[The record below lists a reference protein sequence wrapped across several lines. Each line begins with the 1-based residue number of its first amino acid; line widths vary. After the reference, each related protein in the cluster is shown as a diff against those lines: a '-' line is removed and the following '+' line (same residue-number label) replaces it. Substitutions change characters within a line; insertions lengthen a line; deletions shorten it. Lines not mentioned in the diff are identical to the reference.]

1 MPALV
6 STSTVPRYPI
16 RVVAR
21 RVGIPEMTLRAWERR
36 HGAVRPSRSESG
48 QRLFSA
54 ADIERL
60 VLLRS
65 LTRDG
70 AAIST
75 LASLSTADLHRLAP
89 DVVVD
94 APAAEPQHDAQEEA
108 GTLERELSA
117 CTRAITALD
126 FDRLHRLLMRL
137 VLERGTLPFLDDIVS
152 PLCGWVGDQWARGQ
166 ISEAQEATS
175 SDVVRRVLTFL
186 LQTLRR
192 ERRQRH
198 VVLAALA
205 GERHEFGAMMA
216 AVVAAF
222 DGWSYHYLGA
232 DLPATAV
239 ASAVKR
245 LDASLVGISI
255 VAPRVAAQQ
264 TRELLALR
272 KGVGRSVEIVVG
284 GPAAPLVESALRQ
297 ARATSLASL
306 GDWRDH
312 LRQIG
317 RGNA

>member
-1 MPALV
+1 MASLAD
-6 STSTVPRYPI
+6 TSTIPRYPI

-60 VLLRS
+60 VLLKS
-65 LTRDG
+65 LTGDG

-89 DVVVD
+89 TVVIE
-94 APAAEPQHDAQEEA
+94 APAAEPQHDSEEQA
-108 GTLERELSA
+108 VTLERELGA

-152 PLCGWVGDQWARGQ
+152 PLCAWVGDEWARGHL
-166 ISEAQEATS
+166 SEAQEATS
-175 SDVVRRVLTFL
+175 SDVIRRVLTFL

-232 DLPATAV
+232 DLPAAAV

-245 LDASLVGISI
+245 VDASLVGISI
-255 VAPRVAAQQ
+255 VAPRAAAQQ

-272 KGVGRSVEIVVG
+272 RGVGRDVAIVVG
-284 GPAAPLVESALRQ
+284 GPATPLVASALQ
-297 ARATSLASL
+297 KARATALPAL
-306 GDWRDH
+306 GDWRDY
-312 LRQIG
+312 LRHVG
-317 RGNA
+317 RGHA